1 MSSCT
6 FFGHRDVT
14 EELEPI
20 LYSVITDL
28 IKNQKA
34 DKFYVGNHGA
44 FDYTVIKI
52 LKSLSKLYSNIC
64 YFIVLAYLPTTN
76 SGIDFSQTIF
86 PDGLENVPPKFA
98 IKKRNIWMIEK
109 SDIVVTYVTRGFGGA
124 AQFKELAEKKGKRI
138 INLTDYINTP

>member
-1 MSSCT
+1 MVAT

-14 EELEPI
+14 EEIEPI
-20 LYSVITDL
+20 LYSVISDL

-44 FDYTVIKI
+44 FDYTVIKV
-52 LKSLSKLYSNIC
+52 LKNLSEIYPNISC
-64 YFIVLAYLPTTN
+64 SVVLAYFPTTN
-76 SGIDFSQTIF
+76 NGIDYWQTIF
-86 PDGLENVPPKFA
+86 PDGLEDVPPKFA
-98 IKKRNIWMIEK
+98 ISKRNSWMIEK

-124 AQFKELAEKKGKRI
+124 AQFKELAEKKEKRI